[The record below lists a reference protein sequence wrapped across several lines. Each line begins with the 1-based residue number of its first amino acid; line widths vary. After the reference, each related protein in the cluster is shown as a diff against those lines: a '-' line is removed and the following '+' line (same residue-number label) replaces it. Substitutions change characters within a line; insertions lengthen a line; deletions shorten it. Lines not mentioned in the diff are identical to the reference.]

1 MNQVNYSVAKIV
13 ELVNDIYEYLICI
26 DDIYLASFLADWPT
40 RPFKTRTVSPRSLPV
55 LSYLPELVTDGNGEI
70 ERTIKMLESLK
81 EQLPWGQTYS
91 SEDFGATFLEKYGWT
106 ELVGLRGP
114 IASEAIACGFL
125 LLGPEVEYPKHSHE
139 AEEIYIPFNSQ
150 ALWAQGNDGWV
161 SRPSG
166 IPIYHGSWL
175 THGMR
180 TESRPLL
187 ALYLWR
193 GGNLIQK
200 SHID

>member
-81 EQLPWGQTYS
+81 EQRPWGQTYS

-106 ELVGLRGP
+106 EVEAAACPVSLAWRESHP
-114 IASEAIACGFL
+114 EIAHRLIANA
-125 LLGPEVEYPKHSHE
+125 V
-139 AEEIYIPFNSQ
+139 
-150 ALWAQGNDGWV
+150 
-161 SRPSG
+161 
-166 IPIYHGSWL
+166 
-175 THGMR
+175 
-180 TESRPLL
+180 
-187 ALYLWR
+187 
-193 GGNLIQK
+193 
-200 SHID
+200 